1 MVVPTEEPVRA
12 AGVVLLRGS
21 APDREVLVV
30 HRPHRADWSLPK
42 GKLDPGEHVLLAAV
56 RECDEETGTVPVL
69 GPPLERQEYA
79 EMGRPK
85 VVDYWAARPAT
96 DEGFTP
102 DDEIDEVRWVPVAQ
116 AAGLLTYERDAML
129 VADADRLP
137 DTSPLIVLRHAQA
150 LKRHDFHGRDDAR
163 RPLTGKGR
171 SQAKQLIP
179 LLAAYGVSVVHSSG
193 SVRCHETVR
202 RFAESIGVRVLH
214 EPSMSEEGHE
224 KRPKAVGRRILALAT
239 EPEPMVVCSHRPVL
253 PAILDALAD
262 IDGADSEHPDLDPKL
277 PPAGFVVLH
286 RAFDAVGHVRV
297 VAVERHAP

>member
-1 MVVPTEEPVRA
+1 MAAAEDGVRA
-12 AGVVLLRGS
+12 AGVVLLRGPV
-21 APDREVLVV
+21 ADREVLVV

-69 GPPLERQEYA
+69 GPPLARQEYA

-85 VVDYWAARPAT
+85 VVDYWAARPGT

-102 DDEIDEVRWVPVAQ
+102 DDEIDEARWVPVAQ
-116 AAGLLTYERDAML
+116 ASGLLTYERDATL
-129 VADADRLP
+129 VTAADALP

-150 LKRHDFHGRDDAR
+150 LKRHDFHGHDDAR

-179 LLAAYGVSVVHSSG
+179 LLSAYGVTTVHSSG

-202 RFAESIGVRVLH
+202 RFAEGVGVPVLH
-214 EPSMSEEGHE
+214 EPSMSEEGHD
-224 KRPKAVGRRILALAT
+224 KRPKAAGRRILALVT
-239 EPEPMVVCSHRPVL
+239 EPAPLVVCSHRPVL
-253 PAILDALAD
+253 PALMDAICD
-262 IDGADSEHPDLDPKL
+262 VDGVDAEDPALDPKL

-286 RAFDAVGHVRV
+286 RAFDEAGHVRV
-297 VAVERHAP
+297 VGTERHTL